1 MVPLEDSHL
10 QNVSSNFEVAVRL
23 TNSPLSLRS
32 LEEVIANK
40 EKYRVTLEKTNE
52 ALLTYVEELKQ
63 MKRFISDT
71 SPESES

>member
-1 MVPLEDSHL
+1 LVPLEDSHL

>member
-1 MVPLEDSHL
+1 M
-10 QNVSSNFEVAVRL
+10 SSNFEVAVRL